1 VSISQH
7 RTIIPAPADPARWP
21 KPHVNTES
29 PRMATFTGV
38 IHYDP
43 QRRRS
48 LTAVTGWRSAWA
60 SDGLNTPGQKAS
72 RYDLYDE
79 IGDDELE
86 ARWIQALP
94 GERLHRRFA
103 YGICGVS
110 PVTGWWA
117 VLYKQ
122 RQQVDAL
129 LGHGSDARA
138 AEVLAW
144 PALAIGLDQAGVEKL
159 WPALGLREGSA
170 PDERRWL
177 NDPPL
182 YTPTALVHQMLAA
195 GVAPITMMTSNLE
208 LIDRRA
214 VTFDGVPWF
223 GFHCESSTGEI
234 IVVEVSASGHARP
247 IGPLHQSIDQVVAR
261 SWGAPSSAVRLRLHG
276 TRLPACFDRLEERV
290 DVLTSALMDGARDLR
305 VVRLPASA
313 VEALVGS
320 SSAYA
325 GFLPSGESKMLVAE
339 AARHAGDVS
348 QRAGALADRLLAK
361 PVNTRHV
368 APPPQIRDEPVVEL
382 RSARMSSDQDW
393 ILE

>member
-1 VSISQH
+1 
-7 RTIIPAPADPARWP
+7 
-21 KPHVNTES
+21 
-29 PRMATFTGV
+29 MATFTGI

-48 LTAVTGWRSAWA
+48 LTAVTAWRSAWA
-60 SDGLNTPGQKAS
+60 SDGLNTPGEKAS

-86 ARWIQALP
+86 ARWIAALP
-94 GERLHRRFA
+94 DERLQRRFA

-129 LGHGSDARA
+129 LAHGSDARA
-138 AEVLAW
+138 AEVLVW

-159 WPALGLREGSA
+159 WPALGLRQGPT

-182 YTPTALVHQMLAA
+182 YTPTALVHRMLAA
-195 GVAPITMMTSNLE
+195 GIAPITMMTSNLE

-223 GFHCESSTGEI
+223 GFYRESSTGRT
-234 IVVEVSASGHARP
+234 IVVEVSASGHARGM
-247 IGPLHQSIDQVVAR
+247 GPLERSIDQIVDR
-261 SWGAPSSAVRLRLHG
+261 SWGATPSSAARLRLRG
-276 TRLPACFDRLEERV
+276 VLLPGAFDRLEARV
-290 DVLTSALMDGARDLR
+290 AVFASAVGDAALDLGG
-305 VVRLPASA
+305 VRLPAPA

-320 SSAYA
+320 ASDHV
-325 GFLPSGESKMLVAE
+325 GFVPSRPRQAFVGRWAKHVDSETGPLP
-339 AARHAGDVS
+339 AR
-348 QRAGALADRLLAK
+348 LTDRLLAK
-361 PVNTRHV
+361 PVNTPYA
-368 APPPQIRDEPVVEL
+368 APPSGLRANQDTGSRYSVPGDSITALARDRRLNGGV
-382 RSARMSSDQDW
+382 SW
-393 ILE
+393 

>member
-1 VSISQH
+1 MSISQH

-86 ARWIQALP
+86 ARWMAALP
-94 GERLHRRFA
+94 DERLHRRFA

-129 LGHGSDARA
+129 WLTAVTPGRPRRSPGR
-138 AEVLAW
+138 
-144 PALAIGLDQAGVEKL
+144 L
-159 WPALGLREGSA
+159 WPSASTEPVSRSSGQRSASAGGHA

-182 YTPTALVHQMLAA
+182 YTPTALVHRMLAA
-195 GVAPITMMTSNLE
+195 GIAPITMMTSNLE

-223 GFHCESSTGEI
+223 GFTASSRTGPNDRRR
-234 IVVEVSASGHARP
+234 G
-247 IGPLHQSIDQVVAR
+247 
-261 SWGAPSSAVRLRLHG
+261 VRLRPCSPPG
-276 TRLPACFDRLEERV
+276 STRP
-290 DVLTSALMDGARDLR
+290 
-305 VVRLPASA
+305 
-313 VEALVGS
+313 
-320 SSAYA
+320 
-325 GFLPSGESKMLVAE
+325 VA
-339 AARHAGDVS
+339 
-348 QRAGALADRLLAK
+348 
-361 PVNTRHV
+361 
-368 APPPQIRDEPVVEL
+368 
-382 RSARMSSDQDW
+382 
-393 ILE
+393 

>member
-1 VSISQH
+1 MSISQH

-21 KPHVNTES
+21 KPHINTES

-86 ARWIQALP
+86 ARWIAALP
-94 GERLHRRFA
+94 DERLHRRFA

-129 LGHGSDARA
+129 LAHGSDARA

-144 PALAIGLDQAGVEKL
+144 PALAIGLDQAGIETL
-159 WPALGLREGSA
+159 WPALGLRQGSA

-182 YTPTALVHQMLAA
+182 YTPTALVHRMLAA

-214 VTFDGVPWF
+214 ATFDGVAWF
-223 GFHCESSTGEI
+223 GFALDDRMAGA
-234 IVVEVSASGHARP
+234 IVVAVSASGHARLL
-247 IGPLHQSIDQVVAR
+247 GRLHESIDQILLR
-261 SWGAPSSAVRLRLHG
+261 SWGPTPSDAARLHAQG
-276 TRLPACFDRLEERV
+276 VCLPRMFTSLRPRLAVLTAALGDVAGDLVRHRLPAPVVEAVMSSTLAHV
-290 DVLTSALMDGARDLR
+290 PLMASPPSAKKLVSEAGSGEDSHAWSG
-305 VVRLPASA
+305 PAS
-313 VEALVGS
+313 LG
-320 SSAYA
+320 
-325 GFLPSGESKMLVAE
+325 
-339 AARHAGDVS
+339 
-348 QRAGALADRLLAK
+348 DRLLAK
-361 PVNTRHV
+361 PVNISVRPDRQT
-368 APPPQIRDEPVVEL
+368 L
-382 RSARMSSDQDW
+382 GSA
-393 ILE
+393 